1 MTDLNLIVLG
11 PPGAGKSTQAA
22 RLRDDLGLTYLSTGD
37 ILRRH
42 YAAGAALGRRATCY
56 MEEGQLVPEEFVIS
70 MLLDELEAVGLGGF
84 LLDGFPARPRRHM
97 PWIARLRRRAAV
109 DRRPAA

>member
-56 MEEGQLVPEEFVIS
+56 MEEGQLGAGGVRD
-70 MLLDELEAVGLGGF
+70 LDA
-84 LLDGFPARPRRHM
+84 A
-97 PWIARLRRRAAV
+97 RRARG
-109 DRRPAA
+109 RRTRRLPPGRVPRTTAQAYALD